1 MSLLQM
7 LQQAGGG
14 NGLAQLASQL
24 GLDEQTTQSLA
35 ERMAPAISGGMAQ
48 RAQAEGGMGAL
59 LGTLQGNNAAQFA
72 NNPAE
77 AAAPAAQ
84 AQGQDFL
91 AQIFGSQEAAPQIA
105 QAAAADTGATPQQA
119 ESLLP
124 ALAAMLQGQMQQQAP
139 DTEIEAAQASLATTG
154 DGAGAGLGDLLGALG
169 GSSGGGGIGG
179 LVSGLMGGGS
189 GSAQQ
194 GGLGS
199 LLAMLDTDGQ
209 ASSQGGLGDMLGKL
223 MR

>member
-139 DTEIEAAQASLATTG
+139 DTEIEAAQASLAATG

-169 GSSGGGGIGG
+169 GSSGGGIGG

-189 GSAQQ
+189 GNAQQ